1 MKIKRAWQRM
11 LSGRR
16 LQILDPSPLDIEIE
30 DIAHGLSFLARW
42 NGQTIGEYPF
52 SVAQHSLLVEN
63 IFQNNS
69 RKWIITQNYSLYFT
83 TLLNM

>member
-1 MKIKRAWQRM
+1 MKIKREWQRM

-16 LQILDPSPLDIEIE
+16 LELLDPSPLDIEIE

-52 SVAQHSLLVEN
+52 SSAAQSL
-63 IFQNNS
+63 S
-69 RKWIITQNYSLYFT
+69 
-83 TLLNM
+83 

>member
-16 LQILDPSPLDIEIE
+16 LEILNPSPLDIEIE
-30 DIAHGLSFLARW
+30 DIDHGLSFLARW

-52 SVAQHSLLVEN
+52 SVAQHSLLVEY
-63 IFQNNS
+63 IFS
-69 RKWIITQNYSLYFT
+69 KCTCC
-83 TLLNM
+83 LLLKKNQMLG